1 MEKFYIFMEPWHIE
15 GSVQEDEGPLI
26 WNPSFQKQ
34 DHVTKKYINPSLTCH
49 GTCRIGRQIAYA
61 LYNYKTR
68 SWYVVIKCIH
78 DLQIIK
84 IKIKYTVSNPRPIFT
99 IKNLNSKGPLSI
111 LERDHCLGLLQELI
125 QVEGRIF
132 HSCIVMQ
139 QGNSITQSIFF
150 VNFYPIIV
158 CMIFKCTS
166 LLSFL
171 ILKSNKQHVRFFFGV
186 ALLMYS
192 INFKS
197 IHKQH
202 ARFFL
207 LYSFGGFSLL
217 LIQASHEPN
226 AIHISFHTQIEWT
239 THLL

>member
-1 MEKFYIFMEPWHIE
+1 MGHW
-15 GSVQEDEGPLI
+15 SVWRETTAWD
-26 WNPSFQKQ
+26 
-34 DHVTKKYINPSLTCH
+34 C
-49 GTCRIGRQIAYA
+49 C
-61 LYNYKTR
+61 R
-68 SWYVVIKCIH
+68 SWFKLRGGDFTHALSSNKVI
-78 DLQIIK
+78 
-84 IKIKYTVSNPRPIFT
+84 
-99 IKNLNSKGPLSI
+99 
-111 LERDHCLGLLQELI
+111 
-125 QVEGRIF
+125 
-132 HSCIVMQ
+132 
-139 QGNSITQSIFF
+139 QSPNAFF
-150 VNFYPIIV
+150 LVNFYPIIV

-171 ILKSNKQHVRFFFGV
+171 ILKRNKQHVRFFFGV

-202 ARFFL
+202 ACFFL